1 MLRTLLVLALLVAAV
16 PAAADEVQLSLQG
29 IDCRS
34 CGDAL
39 VDLLERLSGVE
50 DASFDHVAAELIV
63 EVRGDGPSADD
74 LLREVQ
80 KAGHRVVLGAG
91 QGSYLPAEEFGESQD
106 VVQISRAGEEVEVR
120 DHLAPGK
127 VTVVDYWASWC
138 GPCREIDAEMKK
150 ILAAADDVAL
160 RKVNVVDWDSP
171 IAQKDLRNVGGLPY
185 VVVYDA
191 AGKRRARIE
200 GLQLE
205 RLRRAIE
212 KARR

>member
-1 MLRTLLVLALLVAAV
+1 MK
-16 PAAADEVQLSLQG
+16 
-29 IDCRS
+29 
-34 CGDAL
+34 
-39 VDLLERLSGVE
+39 
-50 DASFDHVAAELIV
+50 
-63 EVRGDGPSADD
+63 
-74 LLREVQ
+74 
-80 KAGHRVVLGAG
+80 KAGHEVVLGPG
-91 QGSYLPAEEFGESQD
+91 QGSYLPAEEFGESLD
-106 VVQISRAGEEVEVR
+106 VLAISRAGEEVDVL

-150 ILAAADDVAL
+150 ILASHDDVAL

-171 IAQKDLRNVGGLPY
+171 IAKKDLRNVGGLPY

-205 RLRRAIE
+205 RLHRAIE
-212 KARR
+212 KARP